1 MQWLNFAHGIFSDMN
16 TKLIRHLQKR
26 GCRDTAVP
34 PGFEC
39 EITDKG
45 IIIKKFTG
53 LNPNPRIESEYGG
66 VPVIAI
72 SEEAFKNNRNIE
84 TVNIPEGITEIGE
97 MVFGDCNR
105 LTSITIPD
113 SVTKIGIYA
122 FGDCESLVTIDIPD
136 SITEIGHDAF
146 FGCKSLTSIVIPE
159 GVTIIA
165 HLVFAHC
172 TSLTSVTIP
181 DSVTKI
187 SADAFLNCPNLTG
200 RQRLNTGQDEK
211 NTVHYSS
218 IRSEHA
224 FRMAFFIFT

>member
-1 MQWLNFAHGIFSDMN
+1 MN

-136 SITEIGHDAF
+136 SLTEIGHNRTSCIRTLHKPD
-146 FGCKSLTSIVIPE
+146 FGHDPGQCNKNQCRCIPKLPKSYRKAETE
-159 GVTIIA
+159 YR
-165 HLVFAHC
+165 
-172 TSLTSVTIP
+172 
-181 DSVTKI
+181 
-187 SADAFLNCPNLTG
+187 TG
-200 RQRLNTGQDEK
+200 
-211 NTVHYSS
+211 
-218 IRSEHA
+218 
-224 FRMAFFIFT
+224 